1 MAPPKAVTS
10 QTSKVAATTIITG
23 TQVPGVMTRRGLVTR
38 QQNINTQ
45 QIKKQQPLLI
55 KDTRNKRKADVSP
68 VKEKMTKR
76 SALGN
81 ITNAIG
87 KTISAQIQ
95 DASKKVAKKV
105 TIGTSVKTIP
115 QPVGTS
121 KTVDSKVVPKP
132 DSAQNKSKQVSRIK
146 QITKKEEKTVEVP
159 LKTVNLRRSF
169 DAEKSDESS
178 LYVSALET
186 LPEEGNRRLSR
197 TLKEVGANKLIEGTT
212 NRAAEVVTAQTELTS
227 GSSVCPLTEN
237 KNEEEISEKPEATLN
252 CNIPP
257 VRSLP
262 ENVQWDF
269 DVENWQDPY
278 QVPQYAMD
286 IFDYLKEREKL
297 FPINDYMEHQVC
309 LSRWM
314 RSLLVDWMVAVQ
326 ESFELNHETLYLA
339 VKLVDLYL
347 CKVTVSKETLQLLGA
362 ASLFI
367 ASKFD
372 ERIPPMI
379 EDFLYICDSAYNHKE
394 LTRMEINVLKVMDF
408 DLGIP
413 LSYRF
418 LRRYARCAKVTMP
431 TLTLARYILEYSL
444 MDYATISCSDSK
456 MAAAALFLAL
466 QMKDLGG
473 WTPTLEYYTGYKLA
487 DFSSIVLVLNE
498 GLHRKHKEALS
509 TVRNKYS
516 HKIFFEV
523 AKVPLKEKLDI

>member
-1 MAPPKAVTS
+1 MAPPRVTVS
-10 QTSKVAATTIITG
+10 QSKVTVTT
-23 TQVPGVMTRRGLVTR
+23 VPSVVGVVTRRALASR
-38 QQNINTQ
+38 QQTFNNNAQ
-45 QIKKQQPLLI
+45 QLQKQQSILFN
-55 KDTRNKRKADVSP
+55 KDTGVKRKADGSP
-68 VKEKMTKR
+68 LKDKMTKR

-87 KTISAQIQ
+87 KTIGVQIQ
-95 DASKKVAKKV
+95 DASKKMTKKV
-105 TIGTSVKTIP
+105 TIGSSVKTIIQ
-115 QPVGTS
+115 QPAST
-121 KTVDSKVVPKP
+121 KTVKNVDVKITSNNNLKSRQTSRVKP
-132 DSAQNKSKQVSRIK
+132 IV
-146 QITKKEEKTVEVP
+146 KKDEEKTEVP
-159 LKTVNLRRSF
+159 SKIVNLRRSV
-169 DAEKSDESS
+169 DLEKSDDNS

-197 TLKEVGANKLIEGTT
+197 SQKQLQEADSKKPAGIIAVETATT
-212 NRAAEVVTAQTELTS
+212 QAELNRQLSLNPSTDEKS
-227 GSSVCPLTEN
+227 KSS
-237 KNEEEISEKPEATLN
+237 EASHN
-252 CNIPP
+252 RNP
-257 VRSLP
+257 VPTRSLP
-262 ENVQWDF
+262 NGVQWDF

-278 QVPQYAMD
+278 QVPQYAME
-286 IFDYLKEREKL
+286 IFDYLKERERL
-297 FPINDYMEHQVC
+297 FPISDYMERQVC

-347 CKVTVSKETLQLLGA
+347 CKVTVGKETLQLLGA

-379 EDFLYICDSAYNHKE
+379 EDFLYICDGAYTHRE

-444 MDYATISCSDSK
+444 MDYATISFSDSK
-456 MAAAALFLAL
+456 MAAAALFLSL
-466 QMKDLGG
+466 QMKDLGS
-473 WTPTLEYYTGYKLA
+473 WNSTLEYYTGYKLS
-487 DFSSIVLVLNE
+487 DFSQIVLKLNE
-498 GLHRKHKEALS
+498 GLHQKPKDALS

-523 AKVPLKEKLDI
+523 AKVPLKEKLDLSY

>member
-1 MAPPKAVTS
+1 MAP
-10 QTSKVAATTIITG
+10 SKVLQTKTTAASQVTG
-23 TQVPGVMTRRGLVTR
+23 VVTRRGLATR
-38 QQNINTQ
+38 QQNAVISDP
-45 QIKKQQPLLI
+45 KQQALLF
-55 KDTRNKRKADVSP
+55 KDTRIKRKADASP
-68 VKEKMTKR
+68 LKDKTTKR

-87 KTISAQIQ
+87 KSIGAQLQ
-95 DASKKVAKKV
+95 DAKKAAKKV
-105 TIGTSVKTIP
+105 TVS
-115 QPVGTS
+115 QPVKSVTQTTS
-121 KTVDSKVVPKP
+121 TLRTLEKILNIPAENNVIHRHP
-132 DSAQNKSKQVSRIK
+132 KQVIRAK
-146 QITKKEEKTVEVP
+146 APVKKEEERPEIPSKIANV
-159 LKTVNLRRSF
+159 RRSL
-169 DAEKSDESS
+169 DLEKSNDSS

-186 LPEEGNRRLSR
+186 LPEENVKRLSR
-197 TLKEVGANKLIEGTT
+197 TGKDADKKSPVEEVQESEVEVEEKTEAPV
-212 NRAAEVVTAQTELTS
+212 NRN
-227 GSSVCPLTEN
+227 PP
-237 KNEEEISEKPEATLN
+237 PE
-252 CNIPP
+252 
-257 VRSLP
+257 RELP
-262 ENVQWDF
+262 EGVAWDF

-278 QVPQYAMD
+278 QVPHYAMD
-286 IFDYLKEREKL
+286 IFDYLKERESL
-297 FPINDYMEHQVC
+297 FPINDYMERQVC

-347 CKVTVSKETLQLLGA
+347 TKVTVGKETLQLLGA

-379 EDFLYICDSAYNHKE
+379 EDFLYICDGAYSHRE
-394 LTRMEINVLKVMDF
+394 LIRMEMSVLKVMDF

-418 LRRYARCAKVTMP
+418 LRRYARCAKVSMP

-444 MDYATISCSDSK
+444 MDYTTISFSDSK

-466 QMKDLGG
+466 QMKELGG
-473 WTPTLEYYTGYKLA
+473 WTPTLEYYTGYKLSEFK
-487 DFSSIVLVLNE
+487 DIVLTLNE
-498 GLHRKHKEALS
+498 GLHRKHKDALS

-523 AKVPLKEKLDI
+523 AKVPLKDELDI